1 MVAISTGETEA
12 QRLGSSGALSACV
25 AWRRSPPRPRVAE
38 RGAPF
43 PAAPASPTPGCPTNL
58 CGHTAQRGCTSQVTR
73 STQRHPCGRG
83 TGGASSRAGST
94 LELGDRPTHGAA
106 ACPACCFAHT
116 RWSWWLPWP
125 WAILGSARGVAGLAV
140 PSVVGPSGAMRWRL
154 QGWTRGP
161 GRRSLG
167 PGWVCRVRVP
177 ECSCGPAGSSVCD
190 VSSRMCDLWVCRG
203 CDRAHGAG
211 VRHVGRG
218 RGASWQTGGAPTVPV
233 GRPGF
238 CSPAWRRRGSRSF
251 CLWPASLESG
261 EEPVVRVTRA
271 PGGTSGLLGGGRER
285 AVQAGA
291 RHAQRTGGVQ
301 GRE

>member
-106 ACPACCFAHT
+106 ACPACCFVHT

-125 WAILGSARGVAGLAV
+125 WAILGSAGGVAGLAV

-190 VSSRMCDLWVCRG
+190 VSSHMCDLWVCRG
-203 CDRAHGAG
+203 CDRVASPGPVSGTWGEGAEPPGRPAGPPRSLWDGLASAHPPGGAG
-211 VRHVGRG
+211 APAPSAFGRL
-218 RGASWQTGGAPTVPV
+218 RWKVE
-233 GRPGF
+233 R
-238 CSPAWRRRGSRSF
+238 SR
-251 CLWPASLESG
+251 LSG
-261 EEPVVRVTRA
+261 
-271 PGGTSGLLGGGRER
+271 
-285 AVQAGA
+285 
-291 RHAQRTGGVQ
+291 
-301 GRE
+301 